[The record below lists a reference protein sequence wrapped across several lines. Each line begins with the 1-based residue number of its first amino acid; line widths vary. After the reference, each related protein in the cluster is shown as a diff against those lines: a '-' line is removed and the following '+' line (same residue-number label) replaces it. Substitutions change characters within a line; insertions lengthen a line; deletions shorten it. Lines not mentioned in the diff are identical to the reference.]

1 MSFSYDPEARYAPS
15 HEWARLEGDLVV
27 VGVSDFA
34 QDSLSDVVFVDL
46 PALGATVG
54 AGKQAAVVESVKAA
68 EDVYSPIS
76 GEVVAVN
83 ESLGDRPEQVNSNPY
98 SAWFFKVRPSA
109 LSELDSLM
117 DAAAYE
123 AHVASQEH

>member
-1 MSFSYDPEARYAPS
+1 MSYNTFGHMFRVTTWGES
-15 HEWARLEGDLVV
+15 HG
-27 VGVSDFA
+27 
-34 QDSLSDVVFVDL
+34 

-98 SAWFFKVRPSA
+98 SAWFFKLRPSA
-109 LSELDSLM
+109 LSGG
-117 DAAAYE
+117 AW
-123 AHVASQEH
+123 